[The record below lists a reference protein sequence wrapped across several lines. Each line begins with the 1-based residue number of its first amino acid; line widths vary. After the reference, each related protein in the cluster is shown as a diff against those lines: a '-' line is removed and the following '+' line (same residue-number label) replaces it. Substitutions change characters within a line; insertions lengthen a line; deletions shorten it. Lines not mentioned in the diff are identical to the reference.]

1 MYICLS
7 LVLETY
13 QEPQVHLERAGMGQ
27 CYILDLANHYKFFFA
42 TSDVGFSM
50 LSQGVIPL
58 T

>member
-1 MYICLS
+1 MYIYIS

-13 QEPQVHLERAGMGQ
+13 QEPQVHLERVGTWQ
-27 CYILDLANHYKFFFA
+27 CYILDLANNYIFFFA
-42 TSDVGFSM
+42 IFDVGFSM